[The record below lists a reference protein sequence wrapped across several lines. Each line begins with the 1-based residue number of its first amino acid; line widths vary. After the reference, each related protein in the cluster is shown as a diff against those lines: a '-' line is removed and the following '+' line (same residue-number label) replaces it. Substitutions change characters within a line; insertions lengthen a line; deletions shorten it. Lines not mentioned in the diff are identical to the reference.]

1 MKKLLLF
8 LILVGGALAGIA
20 AWINYPRRIAVNE
33 KIFSYAPV
41 ERGRMMEAI
50 SATGI
55 VHIESTKLLLVGSTM
70 PGTVVGVFGKVNDM
84 VQEGDVL
91 LKLDDRKLHLKVEEA
106 RNGIKTAEA
115 ALAQAN
121 ASLAQAQALHEAA
134 RLAFKY
140 QKEIEAKGGF
150 RSERDQAEVKVK
162 SAVAGVQAAEAGVKL
177 AKAQRQ
183 GAEILGREAQLAF
196 DLARVIVP
204 RVSRHASAN
213 TLASAD
219 TAASDLPPHDYLIVE
234 SKVQL
239 GQQVGPGGPPLFT
252 LARDLDRIQVLAQVA
267 EGDIGKVKKGLLA
280 AFTVSAFS
288 DENVEFRGKVKEI
301 RPVPAN
307 VKGAIFYDTVVDV
320 DNQRDPDTKEW
331 RLRPGMTAAV
341 DVIRRRHDNV
351 WKMPS
356 AALNF
361 QMEEPYQS
369 TAAKAHLAEFKQRAD
384 QEHWR
389 PIWIWDEEKS
399 QPWPVFVRV
408 GGQDKNGEPGI
419 KDGGFNEVLEW
430 EAGRIPS
437 TSQPH
442 RVIIAAPPAQA
453 PGFLDRPANIKVS

>member
-8 LILVGGALAGIA
+8 LILVAGALAGIA
-20 AWINYPRRIAVNE
+20 AWINYPRRVTVTE

-50 SATGI
+50 SATGV
-55 VHIESTKLLLVGSTM
+55 VHIDSTKLLLVSSEM
-70 PGTVVGVFGKVNDM
+70 PGTVVAVVGRINDM
-84 VQEGDVL
+84 VQEGNVL
-91 LKLDDRKLHLKVEEA
+91 LKLDERKLQLKVEESQ
-106 RNGIKTAEA
+106 NGIKMAEA
-115 ALAQAN
+115 ALAQAT
-121 ASLAQAQALHEAA
+121 AALAQAQSLHEAA
-134 RLAFKY
+134 KLALKY

-162 SAVAGVQAAEAGVKL
+162 SAEAGVRAAEAGVKL
-177 AKAQRQ
+177 ATAKRQ
-183 GAEILGREAQLAF
+183 GADIAGREAQLAF

-204 RVSRHASAN
+204 RVSRHTVAEIGGDKSAV
-213 TLASAD
+213 L
-219 TAASDLPPHDYLIVE
+219 DLPPRDYLIVE

-267 EGDIGKVKKGLLA
+267 EGDIGKVKKGLSA
-280 AFTVSAFS
+280 TFTVTAFS

-307 VKGAIFYDTVVDV
+307 VKGAIFYDTVIDV

-331 RLRPGMTAAV
+331 RLRPGMTAAIDLV
-341 DVIRRRHDNV
+341 RRQHDSV

-361 QMEEPYQS
+361 QMEEAYQS
-369 TAAKAHLAEFKQRAD
+369 AAAKAHVVEFKQRPD
-384 QEHWR
+384 QDQWR

-408 GGQDKNGEPGI
+408 GGQDKRGEPGI

-430 EAGRIPS
+430 EAGRAP
-437 TSQPH
+437 TGNEPL

-453 PGFLDRPANIKVS
+453 PGFFDRPANIKVS